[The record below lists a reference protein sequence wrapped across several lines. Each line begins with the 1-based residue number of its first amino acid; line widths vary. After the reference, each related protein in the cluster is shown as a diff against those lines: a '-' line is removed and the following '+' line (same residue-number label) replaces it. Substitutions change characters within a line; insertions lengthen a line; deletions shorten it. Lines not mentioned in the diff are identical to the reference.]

1 MKKIN
6 IVQLMAS
13 ICLLIGSIINL
24 LNLVM
29 EIPFGLYVCT
39 GPLLLIAV
47 VLFAIVIVKNIKNK
61 KERKY
66 VFIISLGSNPVRSP
80 SKISFL

>member
-13 ICLLIGSIINL
+13 ICLLLGSVINL

-39 GPLLLIAV
+39 GPLLLISV
-47 VLFAIVIVKNIKNK
+47 VLFAIVIVKHIKNK
-61 KERKY
+61 REKK
-66 VFIISLGSNPVRSP
+66 
-80 SKISFL
+80 

>member
-6 IVQLMAS
+6 IVQLIAS

-39 GPLLLIAV
+39 GPLLFIAA
-47 VLFAIVIVKNIKNK
+47 VLFAIVIVKTIKNK
-61 KERKY
+61 KERK
-66 VFIISLGSNPVRSP
+66 
-80 SKISFL
+80 

>member
-6 IVQLMAS
+6 IVQLIAS

-39 GPLLLIAV
+39 VPFLLIAV

-61 KERKY
+61 KERK
-66 VFIISLGSNPVRSP
+66 
-80 SKISFL
+80 

>member
-6 IVQLMAS
+6 ITQLRAS
-13 ICLLIGSIINL
+13 ICLLIGSVINL

-47 VLFAIVIVKNIKNK
+47 VLFAIVIVKNMKNK
-61 KERKY
+61 RERK
-66 VFIISLGSNPVRSP
+66 
-80 SKISFL
+80 

>member
-13 ICLLIGSIINL
+13 ICLLIGSIINF
-24 LNLVM
+24 LNHVI

-39 GPLLLIAV
+39 VPLLLIAV

-61 KERKY
+61 KERK
-66 VFIISLGSNPVRSP
+66 
-80 SKISFL
+80 

>member
-6 IVQLMAS
+6 IVQLIAS

-39 GPLLLIAV
+39 APLLLIAV

-61 KERKY
+61 KERK
-66 VFIISLGSNPVRSP
+66 
-80 SKISFL
+80 

>member
-13 ICLLIGSIINL
+13 ICLLLGSVINL

-29 EIPFGLYVCT
+29 EIPFGLYVCSA
-39 GPLLLIAV
+39 PLFLISA
-47 VLFAIVIVKNIKNK
+47 VLFAIVIVKQIKNK
-61 KERKY
+61 REKK
-66 VFIISLGSNPVRSP
+66 
-80 SKISFL
+80 